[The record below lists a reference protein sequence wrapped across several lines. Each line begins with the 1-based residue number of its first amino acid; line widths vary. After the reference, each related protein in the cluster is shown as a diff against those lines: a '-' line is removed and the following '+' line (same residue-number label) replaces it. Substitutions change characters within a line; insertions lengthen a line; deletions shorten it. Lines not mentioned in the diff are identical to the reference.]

1 MNPTN
6 NINTEECTIKYLR
19 IISQGDAKNLS
30 ELVASPKGS
39 NAQQGNADWKKT
51 KKGNIV
57 KTKNQKAITDMRRSR
72 EIAAEPRGSQEI
84 AAEQRGSQEIA
95 VEQRGSQEIAVEQ
108 RGSQEI
114 AVVQRGS
121 QEIAVVQ
128 RGSQEIAVE
137 QRGSE
142 EIAVVQRGSEEIAVV
157 QRGSQEISAEQ
168 RINEKITF
176 AQICIFLRF
185 GETCIADSLIRLY
198 HNEEYNNGLVVRIK
212 GIKDYGGSKYYVKV
226 RGTVTSDANEMSRSD
241 LSIEMK
247 VKRLYIIEQQVVCT
261 LLFYLLHSDNRE
273 ELLERLRYDQIMIH
287 KLVWCYANY
296 SGISFVNNIPLYN
309 SINRISAHLILYVQG
324 KRITETDY
332 DQIMLKLTR
341 ELRAVCNFCH
351 KLDTVIKSC
360 NLVRTSMYPDGVKF
374 RVRIAV
380 PKRFI
385 LRREQY
391 ALAIAMFNMLLGD
404 VINRIYFDF

>member
-57 KTKNQKAITDMRRSR
+57 KTKNQKAITDMRRS
-72 EIAAEPRGSQEI
+72 
-84 AAEQRGSQEIA
+84 
-95 VEQRGSQEIAVEQ
+95 QEIAVEQ

-121 QEIAVVQ
+121 QEISA
-128 RGSQEIAVE
+128 E

-142 EIAVVQRGSEEIAVV
+142 EIAVVQRGSQEIAVV

>member
-72 EIAAEPRGSQEI
+72 EI

-176 AQICIFLRF
+176 PQICIFLRF

-247 VKRLYIIEQQVVCT
+247 VKRLYIIEQQVICT

>member
-72 EIAAEPRGSQEI
+72 EIAAEQRGSQEI
-84 AAEQRGSQEIA
+84 AVEQRGSQEIA

-121 QEIAVVQ
+121 QEISAEQ
-128 RGSQEIAVE
+128 RGSEEIAV
-137 QRGSE
+137 RGSE

>member
-95 VEQRGSQEIAVEQ
+95 
-108 RGSQEI
+108 
-114 AVVQRGS
+114 
-121 QEIAVVQ
+121 
-128 RGSQEIAVE
+128 
-137 QRGSE
+137 
-142 EIAVVQRGSEEIAVV
+142 
-157 QRGSQEISAEQ
+157 RGSQEISAEQ

-247 VKRLYIIEQQVVCT
+247 VKRLYIIEQQVICT

>member
-72 EIAAEPRGSQEI
+72 EIAVEQRGSQEI
-84 AAEQRGSQEIA
+84 AVEQRRSQEIA

-121 QEIAVVQ
+121 QEISA
-128 RGSQEIAVE
+128 E